1 MRCCRARRAHDDERI
16 DGAVADE
23 HLDRTASTSGPRRDD
38 RAAIDRDVWKTAVRR
53 AISSEMGS
61 ENDDAVADRAQL
73 YAQDA
78 ARGLVE
84 RVVVGEGDEGH
95 DPYRWTDEDFPD
107 KTAHSL
113 LRRGVN
119 LKPAAPAKTKTKPAR
134 ASSPVPRRSSPAID
148 DVVEIVVR
156 DVEVTAAV
164 AANRCPPDTVT
175 EATTRASGV
184 VVADVDA
191 GTLGVEGASAVQAP
205 PRRDIR
211 DVEDEEELMSS
222 WQTAAETAAPSGTA
236 RDPIEIDADAEED
249 AGGGA
254 FEDDVANADADDDGR
269 ERERG
274 AYEEDDDE
282 DGEEKEEEERVT
294 MPPRARAP
302 PQEPAR
308 TFKQHIRF
316 TTPDRES
323 DQEPDREPEPEHQEP
338 EPTPGLLPRDRRRRG
353 GSNERR
359 AQSKVCRTCRTRKTP
374 MWRHGPDGPKMLC
387 NACGVRWKLGKAP
400 RTKQAPRKRRA
411 ETRPDAKDA
420 DVVAK
425 KPRVEPELEEAETP
439 PLVVDEVPESE
450 RARADHRAAAADAA
464 DAAADDDEERL
475 GGDQAETR
483 VRRRRRLR
491 RKRDVASIEALA
503 LDEHEVHDGGREEA
517 LWAKSPWE
525 VVNVPPD
532 DVSPARGGDAD
543 DGDGDGATRDRD
555 DPARNALDDF
565 ERNEPEDDEDEEEED
580 EDEEM
585 EEMER
590 FDDAPENAT
599 SAGANAAE
607 GARGQGDAGIAA
619 AFARDARE
627 TANAMFSHF
636 DAAFAPSVVDIQQ
649 RLEMIKAFQARRAL
663 ELAELSGVCATI
675 ISFIPSHKVIRKLTR
690 LAGEG
695 RGARGGEPR

>member
-1 MRCCRARRAHDDERI
+1 MPREKATLRCCRARRAHDDERI

-23 HLDRTASTSGPRRDD
+23 HLDRTASTSASRRDD

-249 AGGGA
+249 AGGG
-254 FEDDVANADADDDGR
+254 G
-269 ERERG
+269 
-274 AYEEDDDE
+274 
-282 DGEEKEEEERVT
+282 
-294 MPPRARAP
+294 
-302 PQEPAR
+302 
-308 TFKQHIRF
+308 
-316 TTPDRES
+316 
-323 DQEPDREPEPEHQEP
+323 
-338 EPTPGLLPRDRRRRG
+338 
-353 GSNERR
+353 
-359 AQSKVCRTCRTRKTP
+359 
-374 MWRHGPDGPKMLC
+374 
-387 NACGVRWKLGKAP
+387 
-400 RTKQAPRKRRA
+400 
-411 ETRPDAKDA
+411 
-420 DVVAK
+420 
-425 KPRVEPELEEAETP
+425 
-439 PLVVDEVPESE
+439 
-450 RARADHRAAAADAA
+450 
-464 DAAADDDEERL
+464 
-475 GGDQAETR
+475 
-483 VRRRRRLR
+483 VRRRRRERGRGR
-491 RKRDVASIEALA
+491 RRARARTRSVRRRRRRGRRGKR
-503 LDEHEVHDGGREEA
+503 
-517 LWAKSPWE
+517 
-525 VVNVPPD
+525 
-532 DVSPARGGDAD
+532 RGGTRHDASPR
-543 DGDGDGATRDRD
+543 A
-555 DPARNALDDF
+555 
-565 ERNEPEDDEDEEEED
+565 
-580 EDEEM
+580 
-585 EEMER
+585 
-590 FDDAPENAT
+590 
-599 SAGANAAE
+599 S
-607 GARGQGDAGIAA
+607 AA
-619 AFARDARE
+619 ARAR
-627 TANAMFSHF
+627 AN
-636 DAAFAPSVVDIQQ
+636 V
-649 RLEMIKAFQARRAL
+649 
-663 ELAELSGVCATI
+663 
-675 ISFIPSHKVIRKLTR
+675 
-690 LAGEG
+690 
-695 RGARGGEPR
+695 

>member
-1 MRCCRARRAHDDERI
+1 MPREKATLRCCRARRAHDDERI

-23 HLDRTASTSGPRRDD
+23 HLDRTASTSGSRRDD

-249 AGGGA
+249 AGGGG
-254 FEDDVANADADDDGR
+254 VR
-269 ERERG
+269 RRRRERG
-274 AYEEDDDE
+274 R
-282 DGEEKEEEERVT
+282 GRR
-294 MPPRARAP
+294 RARARTRSVRRRRRRGRRGKRRGGTRHDASP
-302 PQEPAR
+302 RASAAAEPAR

-374 MWRHGPDGPKMLC
+374 MWRHGPDGPKTLC

-400 RTKQAPRKRRA
+400 RHDAGA
-411 ETRPDAKDA
+411 EEATERERRPDAEDA
-420 DVVAK
+420 VDVVAK
-425 KPRVEPELEEAETP
+425 KPRVEPELEERRDAP
-439 PLVVDEVPESE
+439 VDAGRRRTRTRT
-450 RARADHRAAAADAA
+450 RARRRIAPPRGRRGRPRRT
-464 DAAADDDEERL
+464 DDEERL
-475 GGDQAETR
+475 GGDQAEAR
-483 VRRRRRLR
+483 DRRRRRR
-491 RKRDVASIEALA
+491 RRERDVASIEALA
-503 LDEHEVHDGGREEA
+503 LDEHEVRDGGREEA

-525 VVNVPPD
+525 VVNVPPGRRE
-532 DVSPARGGDAD
+532 PRARG
-543 DGDGDGATRDRD
+543 R
-555 DPARNALDDF
+555 
-565 ERNEPEDDEDEEEED
+565 
-580 EDEEM
+580 
-585 EEMER
+585 
-590 FDDAPENAT
+590 
-599 SAGANAAE
+599 
-607 GARGQGDAGIAA
+607 RGRRRRRRRR
-619 AFARDARE
+619 RDARSRRPRE
-627 TANAMFSHF
+627 KR
-636 DAAFAPSVVDIQQ
+636 PSTISSGTSW
-649 RLEMIKAFQARRAL
+649 RRGT
-663 ELAELSGVCATI
+663 STI
-675 ISFIPSHKVIRKLTR
+675 
-690 LAGEG
+690 
-695 RGARGGEPR
+695 